1 MAEQRADAGERFV
14 VDRGIEL
21 RRRDVSAQR
30 AAHLHRADRPA
41 RRAATAV
48 IVQQLAQAEA
58 KGALD
63 ESTAAD
69 VARELYGQRAA
80 RFAHAEVRVSIGAVL
95 QDPRHARERHDVIDD
110 GGLAEQA
117 LDRRQGRAHA
127 HLAAPALEALEHRG
141 LFAADVG
148 PGAHT
153 HLEIKT
159 LTRAGNVAA
168 EVARLVGRGDGG
180 AQRAQRMRVFG
191 TQIDV
196 TLGRPHRD
204 AGDGHAL
211 DQGERIAFHQH
222 AIGEGAGVAFVGVAG
237 NVFLLPRRLI
247 EHRLPLDAGR
257 ESRPA
262 PPAQARGRDGL
273 HDRGRLHGQ
282 RPCESLVAAVRHI
295 IRNARGL
302 DDAYALEGQTL
313 LTLEPGDFARR
324 SERQR
329 MGAAVEKVRVEEAG
343 DVGGRHGAVRQAAE
357 RRQHLDERLEP
368 IGAARAVAHHLDGG
382 SAARGLRS
390 NRERHFTGPQGQ
402 GAGVNGYIHQRCHG
416 EGARSATRASKRSGV
431 TRPYSRPSIMT
442 AGEQA
447 QLPRQ

>member
-1 MAEQRADAGERFV
+1 M
-14 VDRGIEL
+14 
-21 RRRDVSAQR
+21 
-30 AAHLHRADRPA
+30 
-41 RRAATAV
+41 
-48 IVQQLAQAEA
+48 
-58 KGALD
+58 
-63 ESTAAD
+63 
-69 VARELYGQRAA
+69 
-80 RFAHAEVRVSIGAVL
+80 
-95 QDPRHARERHDVIDD
+95 
-110 GGLAEQA
+110 
-117 LDRRQGRAHA
+117 
-127 HLAAPALEALEHRG
+127 
-141 LFAADVG
+141 
-148 PGAHT
+148 
-153 HLEIKT
+153 
-159 LTRAGNVAA
+159 
-168 EVARLVGRGDGG
+168 GRGDGG

-196 TLGRPHRD
+196 ALGRPHRD

-237 NVFLLPRRLI
+237 DVFLLPRRLI

-262 PPAQARGRDGL
+262 TPAQARGRDGL

-282 RPCESLVAAVRHI
+282 RPCESLIAAVRHI
-295 IRNARGL
+295 IRNARGF
-302 DDAYALEGQTL
+302 DDADALEGQTL
-313 LTLEPGDFARR
+313 LTLEPGDLARR

-329 MGAAVEKVRVEEAG
+329 MGAAVQKVRVEKAG
-343 DVGGRHGAVRQAAE
+343 DVGGRHRAVRQAAE
-357 RRQHLDERLEP
+357 RRQHLDERLKP

-390 NRERHFTGPQGQ
+390 NRECNFTGPQGQ
-402 GAGVNGYIHQRCHG
+402 GARVNGYVHQRCHG